1 MITNK
6 EKIMKTE
13 VAPIPQGF
21 HAVTPYIIVDE
32 PAKAIEFYEKALGAT
47 ILYTMELG
55 PGEIVHAEIKI
66 GDSIIM
72 LAGNS
77 PDMHLGVQTGMYRP
91 VSFMVYVNDVDEAAQ
106 KALAA
111 GMKMIQEVRD
121 QFYGDRTGTFE
132 DPFGHIWTLGT
143 HVEDVSTEEK
153 KKRIEKIYN

>member
-1 MITNK
+1 
-6 EKIMKTE
+6 MKTE

-32 PAKAIEFYEKALGAT
+32 PAKALEFYEKALGAKV
-47 ILYTMELG
+47 LYTMELG

-72 LAGNS
+72 LAGND
-77 PDMHLGVQTGMYRP
+77 PEMHLGTQTGMYRP
-91 VSFMVYVNDVDEAAQ
+91 VSFMVYVKDVDEAAQ

-143 HVEDVSTEEK
+143 HVEDVSDEEK